1 MAELQQNQVKIVRQ
15 GNKAFGITPVGVY
28 AFDVA
33 SSFKMASPSV
43 LPFYTNTR
51 QLVPVRIGEFEIVA
65 NGQENN
71 YPDELRLILDE
82 NNLTPEI
89 LNKQAQL
96 LYGQGPALYKVNFEN
111 GHRIKYWIS
120 DPQIQAWLDSW
131 DYEEYLLRACVE
143 FRTTNGHFTK
153 FYRNKGARIGG
164 KAIVSKLEHFSSMYC
179 RLEWT
184 ELNNQVQGIIVGD
197 FKQPWHNGLRRY
209 PVFDSSAP
217 FAFPVSMRYSN
228 LYSFALDYEYS
239 RSPIHGS
246 LNWIRLS
253 SSIPK
258 LLSNFNDNSMAIKY
272 HIEVPSLYWETMRT
286 DMMTQC
292 ETSGATFTEGMFK
305 KAQDDVMEKFSIA
318 LAGNDKVGKFVSTAS
333 MFDELSNQYVGWKI
347 TPLDQ
352 KVKDFIDAQINIA
365 NEALFEVTSG
375 IGLHPALS
383 NLSKDGNLP
392 SGSEQLYAFKLYLA
406 TGVDIP
412 EGIVMRDINLA
423 IAANFPGKG
432 LRLGFYHDVLL
443 TEEMTNPKDR
453 VKNQSSGARDAETNS
468 KTAGQ

>member
-1 MAELQQNQVKIVRQ
+1 MSDDKKEDVKIIRV
-15 GNKAFGITPVGVY
+15 GNKAMSITPVGVHV
-28 AFDVA
+28 FDVA
-33 SSFKMASPSV
+33 GSFRTASPSV

-51 QLVPVRIGEFEIVA
+51 QLMPVKIGEFDIVA

-71 YPDELRLILDE
+71 YPDELRQILDE

-96 LYGQGPALYKVNFEN
+96 LYGQGPALYMIKFEN
-111 GHRIKYWIS
+111 GRRVKYWIH
-120 DPQIQAWLDSW
+120 DPEIQAWLDSW
-131 DYEEYLLRACVE
+131 DYEDYLLKACIE
-143 FRTTNGHFTK
+143 FRTINGHFTK
-153 FYRNKGARIGG
+153 YFRNRGYRIGS
-164 KAIVSKLEHFSSMYC
+164 APMIAKLDHVSSMFS
-179 RLEWT
+179 RLEWPDSQ
-184 ELNNQVQGIIVGD
+184 NQVRNIIVGD
-197 FKQPWHNGLRRY
+197 FRQPWKNGLRAY
-209 PVFDSSAP
+209 PVFDPDAP
-217 FAFPVSMRYSN
+217 FASPVSMRYSN

-246 LNWIRLS
+246 LSWIKLS

-258 LLSNFNDNSMAIKY
+258 LLTSFNDNSMAIKY
-272 HIEVPSLYWETMRT
+272 HIEVPALYWEALRAKLEQ
-286 DMMTQC
+286 QC
-292 ETSGATFTEGMFK
+292 METNISFTEKMFED
-305 KAQDDVMEKFSIA
+305 AQDKIMEKFSLA
-318 LAGNDKVGKFVSTAS
+318 LAGNDHVGKFVNTAS
-333 MFDELSNQYVGWKI
+333 IFDEVGNQYVGWKI

-365 NEALFEVTSG
+365 NESLFQTTSG

-412 EGIVMRDINLA
+412 EGIVCKDINMA
-423 IAANFPGKG
+423 IRANFPGKN

-453 VKNQSSGARDAETNS
+453 IRNQEPGNKTNDPTNNQS
-468 KTAGQ
+468 

>member
-1 MAELQQNQVKIVRQ
+1 MTVVKKSDVKIIRE

-28 AFDVA
+28 AFDVVG
-33 SSFKMASPSV
+33 SFKMASPSV

-51 QLVPVRIGEFEIVA
+51 QLMPTRIGEFEIVA

-96 LYGQGPALYKVNFEN
+96 LYGQGPALYKLNFEN
-111 GHRIKYWIS
+111 GRRVKYWLT
-120 DPQIQAWLDSW
+120 DPEIQAWLDSW
-131 DYEEYLLRACVE
+131 DYEEYLLKACIE
-143 FRTTNGHFTK
+143 FRTLNGHFTK
-153 FYRNKGARIGG
+153 FYRNKGARIGE
-164 KAIVSKLEHFSSMYC
+164 KAIITKLEHVSSLYS
-179 RLEWT
+179 RLEWPDS
-184 ELNNQVQGIIVGD
+184 NNQVLGIVVGD

-209 PVFDSSAP
+209 PVFDSLAP

-272 HIEVPSLYWETMRT
+272 HIEVPALYWETMRT

-292 ETSGATFTEGMFK
+292 ETSGAIFTETLFK

-318 LAGNDKVGKFVSTAS
+318 LAGNDKVGKFVSTAT

-365 NEALFEVTSG
+365 NEALFQVTSG

-392 SGSEQLYAFKLYLA
+392 SGSEQLYSFKIYLA
-406 TGVDIP
+406 TGIDIP
-412 EGIVMRDINLA
+412 EGIVMKDINLA
-423 IAANFPGKG
+423 INANFPGKG
-432 LRLGFYHDVLL
+432 LRLGFYHDLLL
-443 TEEMTNPKDR
+443 TEAATNPNDR
-453 VKNQSSGARDAETNS
+453 MANQAPGSPKPSTIVK
-468 KTAGQ
+468 